1 MAGISTYLENKYL
14 DCLVNA
20 SGFNIAA
27 VYIQLHTGDPGS
39 AGTANVATNNTRKTT
54 AWAASSSGSKATNAD
69 ITWTSVPA
77 GETYSYVSLWDA
89 STNGNYL
96 WSGALTAAKT
106 VNSGD
111 TFTLTSGQ
119 VTVGL
124 S

>member
-20 SGFNIAA
+20 SGFNIAS
-27 VYIQLHTGDPGS
+27 VFVQLHTADPGT
-39 AGTANVATNNTRKTT
+39 AGTTAVATNNTRKAITF
-54 AWAASSSGSKATNAD
+54 AAAASGSKASNAD
-69 ITWTSVPA
+69 VSWTSVPA
-77 GETYSYVSLWDA
+77 SETYSHISLWDA
-89 STNGNYL
+89 STVGNFL
-96 WSGALTAAKT
+96 WSGALTAAKA

-119 VTVGL
+119 VTAAI